1 MAFVSAKSAQFTL
14 AATDISAYTDSIGG
28 LDNATDML
36 ESTSF
41 GATSKSFIGGLR
53 NGSKI
58 TISGKWD
65 SSLHTVINALLGSAT
80 ASAWVYGPAG
90 STTGNVKF
98 SGNCFV
104 ESYEVGAQVAGLVT
118 WSASLQVTGN
128 VTIGTY

>member
-14 AATDISAYTDSIGG
+14 AGTDISAYIDSVSG

-36 ESTSF
+36 ETTSF

-53 NGSKI
+53 NGS
-58 TISGKWD
+58 TVQISGKWD
-65 SSLHTVINALLGSAT
+65 SSLHTTVNALLGSASS
-80 ASAWVYGPAG
+80 SAFVFGPAG
-90 STTGNVKF
+90 STVGNVKF
-98 SGNCFV
+98 SGTCFV
-104 ESYEVGAQVAGLVT
+104 QSYEVSAQVADLVT